1 VRAEEELNDGTF
13 EDVIKTL
20 KVMEVANIGL
30 SDDEVSNTQV

>member
-1 VRAEEELNDGTF
+1 MRAEEEPNDGTF